1 VLAPVLRSRALLP
14 LRDRSF
20 RLLFA
25 AQFSSLIG
33 SGMAPIAIAFAV
45 ISIHRSPSAM
55 SLVLAARMLPTVLF
69 MLAGGVIAD
78 RLPRHRV
85 MMSADLVSGLAQAA
99 TATTLLLGVAN
110 LWTLTAFQFI
120 GGAAGACL
128 MPAVSGLVPQ
138 IVKGTACK
146 EANALLGLSRNGA
159 RIGGAA
165 VGGVLVAAF
174 GPGPAIAIDAAS
186 FFVSAIL
193 LRAVRV
199 AEPKIRAA
207 RKAFHRELIE
217 GWDEFRT
224 RRWVWLIST
233 QYAITNAVGMGS
245 FFVLGPLIADRSLGG
260 PAAWGLIMTANACGL
275 IFGSAASLRIKL
287 ERPLIAAPVGALFIV
302 PVLAFL
308 ALHESAIVIGFAAF
322 VLGFF
327 AAISGVFFETALQ
340 HHIPPD
346 KLSRVAAYDIAASF
360 APIPLGVLVIGFI
373 APHLG
378 MSVSLWAAAVIVA
391 VVGIVTLAAQDVRS
405 LGAAWPSDEAPP
417 NTTNGHASLGTADGS
432 PLPRRKPEPARS
444 A

>member
-1 VLAPVLRSRALLP
+1 
-14 LRDRSF
+14 
-20 RLLFA
+20 LLFA

-33 SGMAPIAIAFAV
+33 TGMAPIAIAFAV
-45 ISIHRSPSAM
+45 IGIHRSASAM
-55 SLVLAARMLPTVLF
+55 SIVLAARMLPTVIF

-85 MMSADLVSGLAQAA
+85 MMAADLVSGLAQAA
-99 TATTLLLGVAN
+99 TAATLLLGVAD
-110 LWTLTAFQFI
+110 LWTLTAFQFV

-138 IVKGTACK
+138 IVQGTACK

-174 GPGPAIAIDAAS
+174 GPGPAIAVDAAS

-199 AEPKIRAA
+199 KGPAVHAA
-207 RKAFHRELIE
+207 RKAFARELIE
-217 GWDEFRT
+217 GWHEFRS
-224 RRWVWLIST
+224 RRWVWLISA
-233 QYAITNAVGMGS
+233 QYAITNALGMGS
-245 FFVLGPLIADRSLGG
+245 FFVLGPLIAEQSLGG

-275 IFGSAASLRIKL
+275 IFGSAASLRITL

-302 PVLAFL
+302 PVIAFL
-308 ALHESAIVIGFAAF
+308 ALHEPAVVIAFAAF
-322 VLGFF
+322 VLGLF

-340 HHIPPD
+340 HHIPAA

-360 APIPLGVLVIGFI
+360 AAIPVGVLVIGFA

-378 MSVSLWAAAVIVA
+378 TSVTLWAAGIIVA
-391 VVGIVTLAAQDVRS
+391 GAGVATLAAQDVRS
-405 LGAAWPSDEAPP
+405 LGATRPADDASKP
-417 NTTNGHASLGTADGS
+417 TTRGRPVVGAG
-432 PLPRRKPEPARS
+432 PLSRRTPEPARS

>member
-1 VLAPVLRSRALLP
+1 
-14 LRDRSF
+14 
-20 RLLFA
+20 
-25 AQFSSLIG
+25 
-33 SGMAPIAIAFAV
+33 M
-45 ISIHRSPSAM
+45 SI
-55 SLVLAARMLPTVLF
+55 VLAARMLPTVLF
-69 MLAGGVIAD
+69 MLVGGVIAD
-78 RLPRHRV
+78 RLPRNRV
-85 MMSADLVSGLAQAA
+85 MMAADLVSGLAQAA
-99 TATTLLLGVAN
+99 TAATLLFGVAD

-138 IVKGTACK
+138 IVAGPAFK

-174 GPGPAIAIDAAS
+174 GPGLAIAIDAAS
-186 FFVSAIL
+186 FFVSAVL

-199 AEPKIRAA
+199 AEPKVRAA
-207 RKAFHRELIE
+207 RKAFARELIE
-217 GWDEFRT
+217 GWEEFRS
-224 RRWVWLIST
+224 RRWVWLISA
-233 QYAITNAVGMGS
+233 QYAITNAIGMGT

-275 IFGSAASLRIKL
+275 IFGSAMSLRITL
-287 ERPLIAAPVGALFIV
+287 ERPLVAAPIGALFIV
-302 PVLAFL
+302 PVVAFL
-308 ALHESAIVIGFAAF
+308 ALHQSALVIAFAAF
-322 VLGFF
+322 VLGLF

-378 MSVSLWAAAVIVA
+378 MSVTLWTAAVIVTI
-391 VVGIVTLAAQDVRS
+391 VGIVTLAAQDVRS
-405 LGAAWPSDEAPP
+405 LGSTKPSDEEPP
-417 NTTNGHASLGTADGS
+417 STTNGHASLDIAGGS
-432 PLPRRKPEPARS
+432 PLPRRKPEPVRS
-444 A
+444 G